1 LMTETRRQAYEILR
15 EAEKAAGAS
24 GQDALKAEAHSTLLK
39 LVAPVDGTV
48 QQLSVHTVG
57 GVVPAAQPLM
67 LIVPQ
72 ENFTEV
78 EAMIDNKDIGFIQ
91 EGQLAHVKIDAFEY
105 TKYGTIP
112 ARVIHVSHDA
122 VPDEKRGLLYS
133 AKVALDHSYIRVDG
147 VNKPLSAGMSVNVEV
162 KTGSRR
168 VIEYVL
174 SPLLTHKRESL
185 NER

>member
-1 LMTETRRQAYEILR
+1 M
-15 EAEKAAGAS
+15 EAAR
-24 GQDALKAEAHSTLLK
+24 QDALRAGSHSRLLI

-48 QQLSVHTVG
+48 QQLTVHTIG

-67 LIVPQ
+67 QIVPKD
-72 ENFTEV
+72 NHLEV
-78 EAMIDNKDIGFIQ
+78 EAFLENKDVGFVD
-91 EGQLAHVKIDAFEY
+91 EGQAAAVKIDAYEY

-112 ARVIHVSHDA
+112 GRVVHVSRDA
-122 VPDEKRGLLYS
+122 IKDEKKGLIYS
-133 AKVALDHSYIRVDG
+133 VRVALDTMSIP
-147 VNKPLSAGMSVNVEV
+147 VNGHDMELSPGMSVAVEI

-174 SPLLTHKRESL
+174 SPLLQHKRESL